1 MLCDLCHRESKK
13 FFKGTIKSNS
23 VDRNY
28 FKFFTQLEQE
38 INICEKCQ
46 QMLISIS
53 QIPEATVEIIRD

>member
-1 MLCDLCHRESKK
+1 MLCDLCHKESKK
-13 FFKGTIKSNS
+13 FFKGTIKNNS

-53 QIPEATVEIIRD
+53 QIPKATVEIIRD